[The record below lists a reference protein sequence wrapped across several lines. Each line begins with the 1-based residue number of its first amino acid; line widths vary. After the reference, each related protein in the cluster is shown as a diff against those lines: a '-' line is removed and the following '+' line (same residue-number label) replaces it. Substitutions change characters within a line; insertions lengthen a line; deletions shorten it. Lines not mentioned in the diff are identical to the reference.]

1 MSTVLKI
8 VLGILIAALLLIGGC
23 VALIGVGLEG
33 VDEEFDKQQAE
44 SAISN
49 GAARSIENGTSKSDV
64 IEELGRPRSTDESDV
79 EGLGKSE
86 CIYYGVEGGDAL
98 TQWQFCFDGKDR
110 LESKMRL

>member
-8 VLGILIAALLLIGGC
+8 VLGILIAAVLLIGGC

-49 GAARSIENGTSKSDV
+49 GAARAIENGTSKSDV
-64 IEELGRPRSTDESDV
+64 IEELGVVPSHVVHPVLLGGWWFSKPQFQGVPDEV
-79 EGLGKSE
+79 
-86 CIYYGVEGGDAL
+86 A
-98 TQWQFCFDGKDR
+98 R
-110 LESKMRL
+110 